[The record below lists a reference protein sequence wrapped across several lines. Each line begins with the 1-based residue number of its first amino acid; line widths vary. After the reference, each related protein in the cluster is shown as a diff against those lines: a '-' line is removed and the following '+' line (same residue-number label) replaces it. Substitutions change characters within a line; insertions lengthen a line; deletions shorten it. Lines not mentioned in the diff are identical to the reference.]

1 MASFSQIILAEDS
14 RWSCPCTMLIDG
26 KNSIEFQTVNSAL
39 SATAIVSNYDLLT
52 YSGQKVGTISAY
64 NQKVAA
70 SEYSEVAVPSGAVL
84 DKSKT
89 SCYYFNGRA
98 SLDTDGKTVKEDN
111 KDLTIETVSAG
122 NLHFTIQRNY
132 TAVDRDTFYVVTAVN
147 DIGEESAPSD
157 ISEMVVTHADEAPI
171 IKFPESDNSTIKKYR
186 IYRASGG
193 TSGSDF
199 FFVDEYPPPPED
211 IEAGKNFT
219 YENGYISYKDIKSTE
234 ELNEPLPKFG
244 NVPEKLQGICGM
256 SGGFIAAYKG
266 KDIYFS
272 EPYLPY
278 CFPPEYSQSVPFD
291 IVGMAVRG
299 NYLYV
304 MTEGP
309 LYAFVGDHP
318 ETITPLSMRFDVPCI
333 SRASIA
339 HVDGSII
346 YAGTTGLVMINNNG
360 PSVFSDKIYT
370 LEQYKNLKFENCTCS
385 GGYNG
390 KYIAVFENK
399 ADDLKNKALVFDFS
413 DGQMNLT
420 ELDANAFT
428 AEAYSWANNNWYNYR
443 TYFKAHNTPFGETM
457 ITQDFTE
464 NSSVLTT
471 SWRSKE
477 YVFHRP
483 IAFTTARINYEDKP
497 NATISVKLY
506 GDRKLVYDSAKAS
519 PQGIPRGEAFRLPVM
534 RRETHWSVEISGNA
548 DITSVEFAESMAEM

>member
-1 MASFSQIILAEDS
+1 
-14 RWSCPCTMLIDG
+14 MLIDG
-26 KNSIEFQTVNSAL
+26 KNTIEFQTVNSEL

-70 SEYSEVAVPSGAVL
+70 SEYGELAVPSGAVL

-98 SLDTDGKTVKEDN
+98 NLDTDGKTVVEGDK
-111 KDLTIETVSAG
+111 KDVTIEKVSAG

-147 DIGEESAPSD
+147 DIGEESAPSE
-157 ISEMVVTHADEAPI
+157 ISEMIVTKADEAPT
-171 IKFPESDNSTIKKYR
+171 IKFETINDKKISSYR

-199 FFVDEYPPPPED
+199 FFVDEVSAD
-211 IEAGKNFT
+211 TADGGTITF
-219 YENGYISYKDIKSTE
+219 KDIKSTE

-244 NVPEKLQGICGM
+244 AVPEELQGICGM

-291 IVGMAVRG
+291 IVGMSVRG

-339 HVDGSII
+339 HVNGSII

-370 LEQYKNLKFENCTCS
+370 LEQYKALNFEDCVCS
-385 GGYNG
+385 GGYG
-390 KYIAVFENK
+390 DKYIAVFENK
-399 ADDLKNKALVFDFS
+399 ALVFDFA
-413 DGQMNLT
+413 DGQINLT
-420 ELDANAFT
+420 ELDEYGFT
-428 AEAYSWANNNWYNYR
+428 AESYSWDNGNWYNYR
-443 TYFKAHNTPFGETM
+443 SYFKTHNTPFGETM
-457 ITQDFTE
+457 ITQDFSE
-464 NSSVLTT
+464 SSVPLAT

-483 IAFTTARINYEDKP
+483 IAFTTARINYEDKA
-497 NATISVKLY
+497 NATIRVRLY
-506 GDRKLVYDSAKAS
+506 GDGKLVYDSDAAS

>member
-1 MASFSQIILAEDS
+1 MAYTETIVNIAEDS

-70 SEYSEVAVPSGAVL
+70 SEYNAMSTPVGAVL
-84 DKSKT
+84 TNNKKD
-89 SCYYFNGRA
+89 CGYPNGMAEYDIEEDR
-98 SLDTDGKTVKEDN
+98 LIGKHARYQ
-111 KDLTIETVSAG
+111 TIETVSAG

-147 DIGEESAPSD
+147 DIGEESAPSE
-157 ISEMVVTHADEAPI
+157 ISEMVVTHADEAPT
-171 IKFPESDNSTIKKYR
+171 IKFETINDKTISSYR

-199 FFVDEYPPPPED
+199 FFVDEVSAD
-211 IEAGKNFT
+211 TADGGTITF
-219 YENGYISYKDIKSTE
+219 KDIKSTE

-278 CFPPEYSQSVPFD
+278 CFQPEYSQSVPFD

-370 LEQYKNLKFENCTCS
+370 LEQYKNLGFENCTCS

-420 ELDANAFT
+420 ELDADAFT

-464 NSSVLTT
+464 NSAALTT

-506 GDRKLVYDSAKAS
+506 GDGKLVYDSAKAS